1 MRGSLEVMAAVVLLV
16 IIVMTWAPTND
27 EVLPALIFGL
37 AALAVRI
44 AIAMEYLRCTE
55 HGIAWRS
62 LFAAHSLRWD
72 QVASMETEI
81 KQYSSGFLKRSLRSG
96 EFCMVIRTTD
106 GRAHQVLASVW
117 CPLDRH
123 AEFLIAAQERC
134 PHDLHAPQPTAAPTR
149 RASGKRV
156 GRPTGRRRP
165 SSR

>member
-1 MRGSLEVMAAVVLLV
+1 MRGWLEVSAAVVLLI
-16 IIVMTWAPTND
+16 IIVMQWAPTDD

-62 LFAAHSLRWD
+62 LFASHALRWD

-81 KQYSSGFLKRSLRSG
+81 KRYSTSLTRRLERG
-96 EFCMVIRTTD
+96 EFCLVIRSTD
-106 GRAHQVLASVW
+106 GRAHQVLASIW

-123 AEFLIAAQERC
+123 AEFMIAAQDRC
-134 PHDLHAPQPTAAPTR
+134 PHDLHAPQPTATPTR

-156 GRPTGRRRP
+156 GRPTGRRRT
-165 SSR
+165 S